1 MSTIRILPDALASQ
15 VAAGEVVERPASVI
29 RELVENSLDA
39 GARHVEVHVQ
49 RGGAALIKVID
60 DGAGMDRED
69 AMLCL
74 ERHATSKIRTKEDL
88 AAIHTFGFRGEA
100 LPSIASVSRFRLAT
114 RQAAALG
121 GTEVEIHGG
130 RLVNVKDSGGAP
142 GTAIEVRTLFFN
154 VPARRKFLRSETTE
168 YAHVEQQFRLHAI
181 AHPGAAFTLVRDGQ
195 VMFHL
200 PATRDLLERI
210 RGLVGP
216 ELAARLIELPGAEKN
231 GVRARGYIGGPGL
244 SRSTRQMQFTF
255 LNGRPIESPSIT
267 YGLREGYHT
276 ALMKGQYPVT
286 FLFLEMDP
294 HGFDVNVH
302 PAKKEVRFHD
312 GIGVREA
319 VAAIVG
325 AALASSRAIP
335 EGHPAAGARAE
346 PSAASAPP
354 LQLRPETTAAPPP
367 EQIHLP
373 IPVPAPASFPALP
386 RPPAPVIQAPVSPA
400 SEPKL
405 EPTPQQPESVGE
417 KPRPAPPAAGSAEDP
432 FAAFR
437 IIGVL
442 HRLYVLLESPDGLVL
457 MDQHAAHER
466 VMFERMRR
474 AMEQEG
480 VPAQRL
486 LMPQILQLDPRDA
499 DILSKNLDAL
509 RRLGIEAEP
518 FGPNTF
524 KIEALPTFLKT
535 DDPQSWLDQ
544 VIEELRGMSAGAS
557 SLRLGEDMIATTVC
571 RHAVKA
577 NDRLSLPELESLLR
591 DLAACEMPFCCPH
604 GRPTLIQLSHAE
616 LERKFG
622 RRAPG

>member
-39 GARHVEVHVQ
+39 GARHIEVHVR

-60 DGAGMDRED
+60 DGGGMDRED

-74 ERHATSKIRTKEDL
+74 ERHATSKIRVKEDL

-100 LPSIASVSRFRLAT
+100 LPSIASVSRFRLST
-114 RQAAALG
+114 RRAEALA
-121 GTEVEIHGG
+121 GTEIEVHGG
-130 RLVNVKDSGGAP
+130 KLINVRDGGGAP
-142 GTAIEVRTLFFN
+142 GTVIEVRTLFFN
-154 VPARRKFLRSETTE
+154 VPARRKFLRSEATE

-181 AHPGAAFTLVRDGQ
+181 AHPGSAFTLVRDEQ
-195 VMFHL
+195 VVFHL
-200 PATRDLLERI
+200 PATRNLLERI
-210 RGLVGP
+210 AGLVGTD
-216 ELAARLIELPGAEKN
+216 LAARLVELPGAERN
-231 GVRARGYIGGPGL
+231 GVRVRGYLGGPGL

-294 HGFDVNVH
+294 HGYDVNVH

-319 VAAIVG
+319 VSSLVS
-325 AALASSRAIP
+325 AALAGSRSIP
-335 EGHPAAGARAE
+335 TGHA
-346 PSAASAPP
+346 AASAPAPGGEAGLAAASGVDTPP
-354 LQLRPETTAAPPP
+354 LELRAAPAQP
-367 EQIHLP
+367 HLP
-373 IPVPAPASFPALP
+373 
-386 RPPAPVIQAPVSPA
+386 APVSPA
-400 SEPKL
+400 VFPPAPGTEGGRAARPTSDPQVSEPG
-405 EPTPQQPESVGE
+405 PSASV
-417 KPRPAPPAAGSAEDP
+417 RAAAPAAARDEAADP
-432 FAAFR
+432 FAGFR
-437 IIGVL
+437 LIGVL
-442 HRLYVLLESPDGLVL
+442 HRLYVLLESPEGLVL

-466 VMFERMRR
+466 VNFERMRR
-474 AMEQEG
+474 AMEQGG
-480 VPAQRL
+480 VPSQRL
-486 LMPQILQLDPRDA
+486 LLPVTMQLAPRDA
-499 DILSKNLDAL
+499 DLLGKNLDAL

-518 FGPNTF
+518 FGPHTF
-524 KIEALPTFLKT
+524 KIEAMPTFLKT
-535 DDPQSWLDQ
+535 DDPQGWLDQ
-544 VIEELRGMSAGAS
+544 VMEELRGMSSRAS

-571 RHAVKA
+571 RHSVKA
-577 NDRLSLPELESLLR
+577 NDRLSVPELESLLR
-591 DLAACEMPFCCPH
+591 DLAVCEMPFCCPH
-604 GRPTLIQLSHAE
+604 GRPTLIQISHAE